1 MLIFFFLSLRTILLG
16 YQSII
21 TSIIKASIWVLI
33 LDTPF
38 PKSKQSK
45 MKQNRKQKIK
55 KQTNKKKQ

>member
-45 MKQNRKQKIK
+45 MKQNRKQKNK
-55 KQTNKKKQ
+55 ENKKNQ

>member
-1 MLIFFFLSLRTILLG
+1 MLIFFLSLRTILLG

-55 KQTNKKKQ
+55 KQTNKKNQ